1 MIKAALHSTT
11 TVTGLLKAKGNV
23 LYTIQSANHFQG
35 IKVFSHPSHDLLKNF
50 DTNDSGT
57 CVFPNVIQMGIE

>member
-1 MIKAALHSTT
+1 MIKAALHYTT
-11 TVTGLLKAKGNV
+11 TVTGLLQAKGNV

-35 IKVFSHPSHDLLKNF
+35 IKVLRYPSHDLPKNV